1 MNALILGPRTLGSS
15 YLGAIIHSVF
25 NWALWNAYMHW
36 IMIFITMNCG
46 FCSPQIA
53 SLLLIKELWHV
64 WYLYLFR
71 NNKVE
76 MMSFFE
82 NEPNSF
88 APCGNILLYYQ
99 LINIIYHWAYSMWM
113 KGLLRIHLDSVQLCP
128 LCPPISIEKYDK
140 WLRHL
145 SVDDLFWKWGDQFC
159 RMRHYTIVLSIN

>member
-71 NNKVE
+71 NNKVQ

-99 LINIIYHWAYSMWM
+99 LINIIYHWSCSMWM
-113 KGLLRIHLDSVQLCP
+113 KGLLRIHFCNRIKFPYL
-128 LCPPISIEKYDK
+128 I
-140 WLRHL
+140 LRL
-145 SVDDLFWKWGDQFC
+145 TFWTSWVRSRRSAFFFFSFF
-159 RMRHYTIVLSIN
+159 VEWPF